1 MLRCVSARSVVRW
14 LMMPSSFENVVKR
27 NTLSVDV
34 EELITACIVA
44 NSSSSQDEN
53 YEAILL

>member
-1 MLRCVSARSVVRW
+1 
-14 LMMPSSFENVVKR
+14 MPSSFENVVKR